1 MTTPAFDAII
11 LAAQREG
18 RLDPLAAGAGVSHKC
33 LVPIG
38 GRPLLAHVLE
48 AMAGVEGLAR
58 IRISVEPAAEPAL
71 RKILPELVSGVS
83 RSGSPR
89 EPEPGPGDRAT
100 SSGTMRSMV
109 EGPPVPS
116 PQTPIP
122 IEFVA
127 SRPTITDSVY
137 AAAEGLDGP
146 FIVTTADNVLLTA
159 GAVRRVVDRLR
170 AGDDAVGALSR
181 KEDVLSAHP
190 QGQRR
195 FYRFTDGFYSNCNLY
210 GMSRAGLRLAETY
223 RQGGQFAKN
232 PLRILRAIGLINL
245 IILRYGLL
253 PLDRAMNRLGR
264 RFGVRASAVVL
275 EDGAHAIDVDNARTY
290 DIAALL
296 LEKRAA

>member
-1 MTTPAFDAII
+1 MTPHSFDAII

-18 RLDPLAAGAGVSHKC
+18 RLDPLAAEAGVSHKC

-48 AMAGVEGLAR
+48 AMAGVEGLER
-58 IRISVEPAAEPAL
+58 IRISVEPGAEEAL
-71 RKILPELVSGVS
+71 RVILPVT
-83 RSGSPR
+83 RSVMGR
-89 EPEPGPGDRAT
+89 
-100 SSGTMRSMV
+100 GTMRSMV
-109 EGPPVPS
+109 EGPPIPNPEPPTPN
-116 PQTPIP
+116 PQPPIP

-127 SRPTITDSVY
+127 SRPTIPDSVY

-170 AGDDAVGALSR
+170 AGDDTVVALSR

-195 FYRFTDGFYSNCNLY
+195 FYRFTDGAYSNCNLY
-210 GMSRAGLRLAETY
+210 GLSRRGLKLAETY
-223 RQGGQFAKN
+223 RSGGQFAKN
-232 PLRILRAIGLINL
+232 PRRILQAFGPVNL
-245 IILRYGLL
+245 VILRYGLISL
-253 PLDRAMNRLGR
+253 ASAFAKLGR
-264 RFGVRASAVVL
+264 RFGVKASPVVL

-290 DIAALL
+290 AIASEL